1 MGASSHSAGLRD
13 VYPDTWVATDGL
25 GRRVST
31 AAQVDAPREGKFVGM
46 FYFLWLGAHGVGGP
60 HDITKILAADQDALS
75 KTTSPPWGKLHAFHH
90 WGESLFGYYLSDD
103 QWVLRKHAGM
113 LSDAGVDVVIF
124 DVTNQAT
131 YPSSYLALCEAWTAA
146 RRDGNRTPQIAFLCP
161 FGNPRG
167 VVDELYRD
175 FYSKGLYSDLWFLWK
190 GKPLIMADP
199 AMVSDEVKG
208 FFTYRKPQ
216 PSYFEGPTGPD
227 QWGWLEVHPQH
238 VFYNSNGDPEQMTV
252 GVAQNSQNARRL
264 ASMSEK
270 NVTGRSWHSGRKDE
284 RPGAVNLGL
293 NFAEQWE
300 RALTVDPE
308 FIFITGW
315 NEWVAMWLNDFG
327 GVQEPVM
334 FVDQFDHEY
343 SRDIEPMRGGHWD
356 AYYYQTVDFI
366 RQYKGARPAP
376 KAGPEKTI
384 AIDGRFD
391 DWKDVRPEYR
401 DGIGDTMHRDHP
413 GWGDAGRY
421 VNTTGRNDIVETR
434 VARDAR
440 NVYFYVRTRQPLTP
454 HTDPNWML
462 LFINA
467 DGRWESGWEG
477 YNFIVNRALKNAS
490 TSVLERSSGG
500 WVWEAVCDV
509 KIAVRGAEMELSI
522 PRSSLGLEDL
532 SRPLRFEF
540 KWADNIQNPGDP
552 MEFTVNGDAAPNGRF
567 NYLYQE

>member
-1 MGASSHSAGLRD
+1 MGTSSHSAGLRD
-13 VYPDTWVATDGL
+13 VYPDTWAATDGL

-46 FYFLWLGAHGVGGP
+46 FYFLWLGMHGQSGP
-60 HDITKILAADQDALS
+60 HDISKILGADPDALS
-75 KTTSPPWGKLHAFHH
+75 KPTSPPWGKLHEYHH
-90 WGESLFGYYLSDD
+90 WGEPLFGYYVLDD

-113 LSDAGVDVVIF
+113 LSDAGVDAVIF

-131 YPSSYLALCEAWTAA
+131 YPKSYLALCEAWTAA

-175 FYSKGLYSDLWFLWK
+175 FYSKGLYSDLWFKWK

-199 AMVSDEVKG
+199 ALVSGDVKA

-264 ASMSEK
+264 SAMSEK
-270 NVTGRSWHSGRKDE
+270 DVTGRSWHGGRKDE

-293 NFAEQWE
+293 NYTEQWE

-315 NEWVAMWLNDFG
+315 NEWIAMWLNDFG

-376 KAGPEKTI
+376 KAGPERTI
-384 AIDGRFD
+384 AIDGSFD

-401 DGIGDTMHRDHP
+401 DDAGDTMHRDHP

-440 NVYFYVRTRQPLTP
+440 NIYFYVRTRQRLTP

-467 DGRWESGWEG
+467 DGRWETGWEG

-490 TSVLERSSGG
+490 TSMLERSSGG
-500 WVWEAVCDV
+500 WNWEAVCDV
-509 KIAVRGAEMELSI
+509 KIAARGAEMELAI
-522 PRSSLGLEDL
+522 PRSALGLDGL

-540 KWADNIQNPGDP
+540 KWADNIQKPGDP
-552 MEFTVNGDAAPNGRF
+552 MEFALNGDAAPNGRF
-567 NYLYQE
+567 NYIYQE